1 MSEQKLLSKEQI
13 VAMCEK
19 LEEIASDQNNEETT
33 ICVFPE
39 GVNYPALKDGAL
51 GFPVDF
57 TTHLH
62 FPFGVFT
69 YPRPV
74 PLVKARAMLIDAF
87 RSRLYLRPHLG
98 Q

>member
-39 GVNYPALKDGAL
+39 GMNRVWIDQANLDWLADELEEPIAQKMRDLMKYNS
-51 GFPVDF
+51 DF
-57 TTHLH
+57 GGGYYYYD
-62 FPFGVFT
+62 F
-69 YPRPV
+69 
-74 PLVKARAMLIDAF
+74 
-87 RSRLYLRPHLG
+87 
-98 Q
+98 